1 MPHNSACQ
9 KKLSLIAPRGIVS
22 PREERRQCLFKA
34 REGREREKRRGSKFR
49 KVDSA
54 VATTTPEV
62 GRGHRTYV
70 QKTQRPYGLSWS
82 CGLAGK
88 GPLEQQQQQTPQW
101 RKQYPPSFLL
111 QHSEREKATRFLCSF
126 NRWESM
132 VASPSPSS
140 ISGRIDF
147 PVCGGRGYFHV
158 LYTAEWSPPLPSLF
172 ASLSPPRV
180 IYDFY
185 MVDPSWALR
194 ESSREE
200 ELRRE

>member
-1 MPHNSACQ
+1 MP
-9 KKLSLIAPRGIVS
+9 KKLSLIAPKGIVS

-54 VATTTPEV
+54 VATTAPEV

-101 RKQYPPSFLL
+101 RKHLPPSRYSTLK
-111 QHSEREKATRFLCSF
+111 ERGDSVFVLF
-126 NRWESM
+126 QQVGIN
-132 VASPSPSS
+132 
-140 ISGRIDF
+140 GR
-147 PVCGGRGYFHV
+147 
-158 LYTAEWSPPLPSLF
+158 LPLPLF
-172 ASLSPPRV
+172 YIRTNRLSSMWGVGDIFTCFILLNGRRRASVSICEPLSPARN
-180 IYDFY
+180 
-185 MVDPSWALR
+185 L
-194 ESSREE
+194 
-200 ELRRE
+200 